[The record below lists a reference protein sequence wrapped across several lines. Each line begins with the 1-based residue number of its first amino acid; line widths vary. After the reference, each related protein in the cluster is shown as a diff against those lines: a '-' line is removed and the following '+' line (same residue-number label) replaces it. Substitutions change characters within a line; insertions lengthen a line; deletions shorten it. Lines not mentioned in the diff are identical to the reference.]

1 MYFFDL
7 SCCQKNKQ
15 TASHFF
21 HSMRLHHRFSWD
33 TDTIPTPHNSL
44 FLPLLLSLPSCGS
57 ESPVTMVTTERWLQP
72 FENHHASPATYR
84 HTHTHAYTC
93 CRYKVMAII
102 IHTGECS
109 CEESAGSS
117 LCPVTTTW
125 PRSPLTTMKN
135 TFGWKIP
142 LLHIHIHTQSNL
154 YSSGHFN
161 LQIQTESPHCSHYH
175 LINSISSTALWHFMI
190 PFSVCML

>member
-1 MYFFDL
+1 MQPDSAFVERTWARPIISLSYSPWAPFTMQVGNMMYPG
-7 SCCQKNKQ
+7 C
-15 TASHFF
+15 
-21 HSMRLHHRFSWD
+21 
-33 TDTIPTPHNSL
+33 PH
-44 FLPLLLSLPSCGS
+44 
-57 ESPVTMVTTERWLQP
+57 T
-72 FENHHASPATYR
+72 